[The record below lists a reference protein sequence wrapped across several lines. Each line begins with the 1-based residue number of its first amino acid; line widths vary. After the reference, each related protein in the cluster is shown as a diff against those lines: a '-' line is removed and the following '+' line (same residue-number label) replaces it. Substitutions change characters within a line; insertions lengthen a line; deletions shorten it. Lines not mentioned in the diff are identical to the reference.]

1 MECICQRLASIVSIT
16 IRFTP
21 VITPIIK
28 QENAF
33 KKNQPTVVKCREKP
47 KRSKAHN
54 LLIALNSH
62 SRAILA
68 FLKEDYIPFDNNLA
82 ERDIRMIKTKK
93 KYPAVFEV
101 LGGQAFCTIRSYMAT
116 LRKNQQ
122 HILEAINDAFN
133 EQPFCPLKITE

>member
-33 KKNQPTVVKCREKP
+33 KKNQPTAVKCRGKP

-82 ERDIRMIKTKK
+82 ERDIRMIKTKQK
-93 KYPAVFEV
+93 VSGCLSPY
-101 LGGQAFCTIRSYMAT
+101 L
-116 LRKNQQ
+116 
-122 HILEAINDAFN
+122 
-133 EQPFCPLKITE
+133 LKIQGKENYRLAGFVTIL